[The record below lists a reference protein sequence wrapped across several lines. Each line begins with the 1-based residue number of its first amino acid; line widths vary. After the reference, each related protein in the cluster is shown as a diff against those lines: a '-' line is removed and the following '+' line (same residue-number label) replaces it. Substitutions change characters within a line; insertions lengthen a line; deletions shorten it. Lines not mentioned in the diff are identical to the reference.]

1 MTTADKPVEIRMIP
15 VDKIDVLNPRDRN
28 AKAFNVIVG
37 NIKNVGL
44 KKPIKVTPRT
54 NEAGEE
60 RYLLVFR
67 RRPSDGISQPWR
79 KGDSGHGRRHQRRG
93 CLSHEPG

>member
-1 MTTADKPVEIRMIP
+1 MTTADKPLEIRMIP

-44 KKPIKVTPRT
+44 KKPVTVTPCDDL
-54 NEAGEE
+54 E
-60 RYLLVFR
+60 
-67 RRPSDGISQPWR
+67 DG
-79 KGDSGHGRRHQRRG
+79 
-93 CLSHEPG
+93 

>member
-54 NEAGEE
+54 
-60 RYLLVFR
+60 
-67 RRPSDGISQPWR
+67 SM
-79 KGDSGHGRRHQRRG
+79 GDW
-93 CLSHEPG
+93 